1 MGSKIEK
8 KKKKYLLFEG
18 GTLEEIP
25 EYFQN
30 TEYLGRLNEGSYFG
44 EISLITNLKWTTT
57 VKTIDYATIAFM

>member
-44 EISLITNLKWTTT
+44 EISLITNLK
-57 VKTIDYATIAFM
+57 